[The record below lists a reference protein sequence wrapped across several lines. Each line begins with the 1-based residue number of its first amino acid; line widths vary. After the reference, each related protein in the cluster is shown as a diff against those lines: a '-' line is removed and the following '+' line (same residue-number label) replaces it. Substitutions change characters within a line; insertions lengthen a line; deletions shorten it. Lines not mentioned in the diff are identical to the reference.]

1 MDFII
6 TLLGI
11 VSALIASGALA
22 LVVLFLTCDAA
33 AEKEERKRYEKQENH

>member
-1 MDFII
+1 MDFIV

-11 VSALIASGALA
+11 VFALIASGALA

-33 AEKEERKRYEKQENH
+33 A

>member
-22 LVVLFLTCDAA
+22 LVILFLSCDAA
-33 AEKEERKRYEKQENH
+33 AEREERNRHEKQENH

>member
-1 MDFII
+1 MDFIV

-11 VSALIASGALA
+11 VFALIASGALA

-33 AEKEERKRYEKQENH
+33 AEKEERKRHEKQENH